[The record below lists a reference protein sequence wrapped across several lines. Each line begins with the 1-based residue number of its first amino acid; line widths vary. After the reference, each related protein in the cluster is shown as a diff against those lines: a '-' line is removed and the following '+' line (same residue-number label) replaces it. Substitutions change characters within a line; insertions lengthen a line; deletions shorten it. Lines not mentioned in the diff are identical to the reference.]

1 VTSSL
6 ATDGRTPYAVAAR
19 ELLRETLLV
28 AARDELGRHP
38 WGEVTMAQVAEAA
51 GVSRQTLYNEFGS
64 RQKLAEALV
73 VREIDVFLT
82 GVAEVVDANKADPRV
97 AVAAAFDGFL
107 LSASENP
114 LFMEAIS
121 GQRGDLLPII
131 QSEASP
137 GIERATEGVMA
148 IVGEGWPHVSE
159 REARLFAECVVR
171 LAFSCAMVP
180 TAGGGMDGTAVVEVL
195 GPYIDRV
202 LGETD

>member
-1 VTSSL
+1 LTSSL
-6 ATDGRTPYAVAAR
+6 ASEGRTPYAVAAR
-19 ELLRETLLV
+19 ELLHETLLV
-28 AARDELGRHP
+28 AARDELGRRP

-64 RQKLAEALV
+64 RQRLAEALV

-82 GVAEVVDANKADPRV
+82 GVAAVVDANKQDPRV

-131 QSEASP
+131 QSEAAP

-148 IVGEGWPHVSE
+148 IVIGGWPHVGE
-159 REARLFAECVVR
+159 RDGRLFAECVVR
-171 LAFSCAMVP
+171 LAFSAAMVP
-180 TAGGGMDGTAVVEVL
+180 TRSGGMNGAAVIEVL
-195 GPYIDRV
+195 GPYIDAV
-202 LGETD
+202 IGS

>member
-1 VTSSL
+1 MTASL
-6 ATDGRTPYAVAAR
+6 ASEGRTPYAVAAR

-38 WGEVTMAQVAEAA
+38 WGEVTMAAVAQAA

-82 GVAEVVDANKADPRV
+82 GVATAVGANVADPRV

-107 LSASENP
+107 VSAAENP

-121 GQRGDLLPII
+121 GERGDLLPII
-131 QSEASP
+131 QTEARP
-137 GIERATEGVMA
+137 GIERATEGIMA
-148 IVGEGWPHVSE
+148 IVTEGWPHVSE
-159 REARLFAECVVR
+159 RDARLFAETVVR
-171 LAFSCAMVP
+171 LGFSSAMFP
-180 TAGGGMDGTAVVEVL
+180 IESGGMDGAAVVEVL
-195 GPYIDRV
+195 GPYIDGV
-202 LGETD
+202 IG